1 MTDPKDRFISLADIG
16 KFCNPFRD
24 EDVDMLELVRCRDC
38 EFHELEPNPIMRSD
52 APMFIHVCK
61 RLRHTRGLDIKEET
75 KGDGFCSWAKRKAEP
90 DRVDVVRC
98 KDCKECEVRQTAN
111 YSPFLYCK
119 LNEHSVSHDAF
130 CCWGERKEDG

>member
-24 EDVDMLELVRCRDC
+24 EDVEMLELVRCRDC
-38 EFHELEPNPIMRSD
+38 EFHELEPNPVMRSD

-61 RLRHTRGLDIKEET
+61 RLRHTRGVDIKEET
-75 KGDGFCSWAKRKAEP
+75 KGDGFCSWAKRKTEP

-98 KDCKECEVRQTAN
+98 KDCKYWKNGGCLTGRYDLKEM
-111 YSPFLYCK
+111 
-119 LNEHSVSHDAF
+119 DF
-130 CCWGERKEDG
+130 CSWGERKEDG